1 MEKFNIELSGE
12 ELYMVISSL
21 NLNSRE
27 SWSSGKPEG
36 KEESIKLDHLQD
48 QIGDQMDEQ
57 LGMV

>member
-1 MEKFNIELSGE
+1 MKKFNIELSGE

-27 SWSSGKPEG
+27 SWASGNPAG

-48 QIGDQMDEQ
+48 KIGDQMDEQ